1 VILFTTKSVSSP
13 LLRSLA
19 LDFRTRVPFGF
30 ARGDEALVRS
40 HARMDLGLDIP
51 TANDLPMLLM
61 FPGRADDDA
70 VSKGQFETYVGKLKY
85 APMKAWL
92 DETAAKLGAAPPAQ
106 SGAAGKKR
114 SPAKE
119 KKEKEEKAARTEAA
133 RAAAE
138 QREAKK
144 KHKAAAARQR
154 KAQEAAKHASENIPD
169 GAAVEWKAKKGD
181 KLPPIHRRDQEGN
194 VIEDLDKEDVER
206 LVRESGGQMLT
217 KDKAE
222 GLLKELEAQQ
232 EREERAKKRFEVSG
246 RVKPWA
252 KAVQLLTAANIT
264 LAVR

>member
-85 APMKAWL
+85 VPMKAWL

-106 SGAAGKKR
+106 SGSAGKKR

-119 KKEKEEKAARTEAA
+119 KKEKEE
-133 RAAAE
+133 
-138 QREAKK
+138 
-144 KHKAAAARQR
+144 AAAARQR

-246 RVKPWA
+246 RVDHGHRWPSC
-252 KAVQLLTAANIT
+252 
-264 LAVR
+264 